1 MTGSTK
7 RSSNS
12 QKTSNASQSDNRRGG
27 LYGSIIT
34 GTGAALPK
42 KILTNADLERMVDT
56 SDEWITTRTG
66 IRQRHIAAE
75 SETLSKYGVAAGRQA
90 LEAARLDPADV
101 NLIIC
106 ATVTPDRP
114 IPATACTIQHQLG
127 CTKAGAFDMAAG
139 CSGFIYALAVADQFV
154 RSGACEHVL
163 VVGGELLSKYLDWE
177 DRSTCIIFADGAGAV
192 ILSRRSG
199 QGGLLSFK
207 LHADGAL
214 SDFIHVPAGG
224 TALPASAETVRNR
237 MHYIRMKGNE
247 TFKLAVRS
255 IENVSREV
263 LEMSGLT
270 ASDINLMIPHQANRR
285 IIDAVGSRLGI
296 PPERVYVNLD
306 RVGNT
311 SAASIPIALDE
322 AVSRDLIHRG
332 DRLLLAA
339 FGAGLTWAGAVI
351 EW

>member
-7 RSSNS
+7 RSSSS
-12 QKTSNASQSDNRRGG
+12 QKTSSASQSDNGRDTPH
-27 LYGSIIT
+27 GSIVT

-42 KILTNADLERMVDT
+42 NVLTNADLERMVDT

-66 IRQRHIAAE
+66 IRERRIAAE
-75 SETLSKYGVAAGRQA
+75 SETLSTYGTEAGRRA
-90 LEAARLDPADV
+90 LKAARLDPAKV
-101 NLIIC
+101 NLVIC

-127 CTKAGAFDMAAG
+127 CINAGAFDMAAG
-139 CSGFIYALAVADQFV
+139 CSGFIYALAVAHQFIL
-154 RSGACEHVL
+154 SGACEHVL
-163 VVGGELLSKYLDWE
+163 VIGAELLSKYLDWK

-199 QGGLLSFK
+199 PGGLLSFK
-207 LHADGAL
+207 LRADGAL

-224 TALPASAETVRNR
+224 TALPASAETVRDR

-255 IENVSREV
+255 IEDISREV
-263 LEMSGLT
+263 LEASGLK
-270 ASDINLMIPHQANRR
+270 ASDVSLMIPHQANRR

-322 AVSRDLIHRG
+322 AVSRNLLHRG

-339 FGAGLTWAGAVI
+339 FGAGLTWAGALI